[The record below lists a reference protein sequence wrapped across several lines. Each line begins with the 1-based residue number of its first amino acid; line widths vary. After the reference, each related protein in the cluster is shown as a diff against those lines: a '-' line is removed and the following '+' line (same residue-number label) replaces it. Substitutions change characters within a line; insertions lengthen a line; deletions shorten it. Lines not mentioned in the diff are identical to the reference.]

1 MNQRLALKNV
11 EYRFPAVA
19 YWKVISNQQIVKPS
33 VPRLFQKEEFCCNS
47 ATD

>member
-1 MNQRLALKNV
+1 MDQRLALKNV

-19 YWKVISNQQIVKPS
+19 YWKVISNTLPVKPS
-33 VPRLFQKEEFCCNS
+33 RPKLFQKEEFCCNS